1 MSCSILK
8 KTDLSI
14 YFLKKIP
21 KYFCEILKKVLDK
34 NEKSALDKWASLII
48 IFFV

>member
-21 KYFCEILKKVLDK
+21 KYFCKILKKVLVK
-34 NEKSALDKWASLII
+34 MKKAHLTNGLL
-48 IFFV
+48 